1 MKSST
6 FETGISD
13 FHKLVTTTMKLNYVK
28 ANKRTIFYRDYKN
41 LDMDLF
47 NKNLKTILN
56 TFEDLDYH
64 KFQECFLEL
73 LNTQAPIK
81 TKYIRGNNQPY
92 MSKSLRK
99 AIMTRSKL
107 KNRLNKLNTPENWQ
121 SYKIQRNICVKL
133 HKQAKKDYFNNL
145 DVNKLNDNKR
155 FWKTIKPYFSDKGI
169 NSHKLILIEN
179 DSILTNEMSLAKLMN
194 NYFINITND
203 LELKLDVLTN
213 TNVDLPS
220 IIENYKNHLSIT
232 KIRSTWNSTCFQF
245 VTVSENDV
253 KTVIQNLCNNKA
265 KLDRK
270 YSCKY
275 FKIISRVIF
284 TQIN

>member
-121 SYKIQRNICVKL
+121 SYKIQRNICVKI
-133 HKQAKKDYFNNL
+133 HKQEA
-145 DVNKLNDNKR
+145 
-155 FWKTIKPYFSDKGI
+155 
-169 NSHKLILIEN
+169 E
-179 DSILTNEMSLAKLMN
+179 A
-194 NYFINITND
+194 
-203 LELKLDVLTN
+203 
-213 TNVDLPS
+213 
-220 IIENYKNHLSIT
+220 
-232 KIRSTWNSTCFQF
+232 
-245 VTVSENDV
+245 
-253 KTVIQNLCNNKA
+253 A
-265 KLDRK
+265 
-270 YSCKY
+270 
-275 FKIISRVIF
+275 
-284 TQIN
+284 

>member
-1 MKSST
+1 
-6 FETGISD
+6 
-13 FHKLVTTTMKLNYVK
+13 
-28 ANKRTIFYRDYKN
+28 
-41 LDMDLF
+41 
-47 NKNLKTILN
+47 
-56 TFEDLDYH
+56 
-64 KFQECFLEL
+64 
-73 LNTQAPIK
+73 
-81 TKYIRGNNQPY
+81 

-203 LELKLDVLTN
+203 LQSW
-213 TNVDLPS
+213 P
-220 IIENYKNHLSIT
+220 
-232 KIRSTWNSTCFQF
+232 KIMA
-245 VTVSENDV
+245 
-253 KTVIQNLCNNKA
+253 KTVKKGVVLHTTSNI
-265 KLDRK
+265 KLF
-270 YSCKY
+270 SET
-275 FKIISRVIF
+275 IWSA
-284 TQIN
+284 

>member
-81 TKYIRGNNQPY
+81 TKYIR
-92 MSKSLRK
+92 
-99 AIMTRSKL
+99 
-107 KNRLNKLNTPENWQ
+107 
-121 SYKIQRNICVKL
+121 
-133 HKQAKKDYFNNL
+133 
-145 DVNKLNDNKR
+145 
-155 FWKTIKPYFSDKGI
+155 
-169 NSHKLILIEN
+169 
-179 DSILTNEMSLAKLMN
+179 
-194 NYFINITND
+194 
-203 LELKLDVLTN
+203 
-213 TNVDLPS
+213 
-220 IIENYKNHLSIT
+220 
-232 KIRSTWNSTCFQF
+232 
-245 VTVSENDV
+245 
-253 KTVIQNLCNNKA
+253 
-265 KLDRK
+265 
-270 YSCKY
+270 
-275 FKIISRVIF
+275 
-284 TQIN
+284 

>member
-1 MKSST
+1 
-6 FETGISD
+6 
-13 FHKLVTTTMKLNYVK
+13 MKLNYVK

-81 TKYIRGNNQPY
+81 TKYIRGNNQSY

-265 KLDRK
+265 NLIGSIPANILKL
-270 YSCKY
+270 SLE
-275 FKIISRVIF
+275 SF

>member
-1 MKSST
+1 
-6 FETGISD
+6 
-13 FHKLVTTTMKLNYVK
+13 
-28 ANKRTIFYRDYKN
+28 
-41 LDMDLF
+41 MDLF

-169 NSHKLILIEN
+169 NS
-179 DSILTNEMSLAKLMN
+179 SQ
-194 NYFINITND
+194 
-203 LELKLDVLTN
+203 TN
-213 TNVDLPS
+213 T
-220 IIENYKNHLSIT
+220 Y
-232 KIRSTWNSTCFQF
+232 
-245 VTVSENDV
+245 
-253 KTVIQNLCNNKA
+253 
-265 KLDRK
+265 
-270 YSCKY
+270 
-275 FKIISRVIF
+275 
-284 TQIN
+284 